1 MKITSLLGAF
11 LLAVCAA
18 QEPKDPNAE
27 ILKVAGAYASYGKV
41 DDQARWAP
49 TLCKAPLPPALRV
62 SASGDEKTHGKKL
75 YFLFAKDREAYINP
89 KDKPQPVGQI
99 IVKEAW
105 TPTESSTPERPV
117 KEARG
122 PLFIMMKTGDPA
134 GDEGWIYATTSP
146 DGKTVT
152 ASGKIASCMEC
163 HQTRTRDRMF
173 GLPRAAA
180 GK

>member
-1 MKITSLLGAF
+1 MKTASLLGA
-11 LLAVCAA
+11 LLLTASAA
-18 QEPKDPNAE
+18 QDAKDPSAE
-27 ILKVAGAYASYGKV
+27 ILKVAGSYASYGKV

-75 YFLFAKDREAYINP
+75 YYLFAKDREAYVRP
-89 KDKPQPVGQI
+89 KDKPQPAGQV

-105 TPTESSTPERPV
+105 VPAAASTPERPV
-117 KEARG
+117 AEGRG
-122 PLFIMMKTGDPA
+122 PLFIMMKTGDPDS
-134 GDEGWIYATTSP
+134 DEGWIYATTSP
-146 DGKTVT
+146 DRKTVT

-163 HQTRTRDRMF
+163 HQTKTRDRMF
-173 GLPRAAA
+173 GLPKAEA